1 MSEKPTTAFILSLIG
16 GILVL
21 LGGLIWAAVGTLIA
35 FLFAGLGFLLW
46 AFLIFGITIIIGA
59 VMINS
64 NPSSAHSWGVVIL
77 VLGVLSLFGI
87 VTALGGILAIIGG
100 AFALTWKPKPEQ

>member
-1 MSEKPTTAFILSLIG
+1 LIG

-35 FLFAGLGFLLW
+35 FFFVAGLGFLLW
-46 AFLIFGITIIIGA
+46 AFLIFGIIIIIGA

-64 NPSSAHSWGVVIL
+64 NPSSPHSWGVVIL
-77 VLGVLSLFGI
+77 ILGVLSLFGV

-100 AFALTWKPKPEQ
+100 TFVLTWKPKPEQ